1 MSSAALSVR
10 EIERGDVPLIAN
22 YWLKSDPEFLKGMG
36 VDLAKL
42 PSRGDLTD
50 MLSEQ
55 LHQSYDEKKSYCLIW
70 LVDNK
75 PTGHSNV
82 NKIKYGEEAYM
93 HLHFWDNSFR
103 KQGYGTELVKM
114 SLPLFFKNLRL
125 KKICCEPYALNPAPN
140 KTLEKVG
147 FKFIKKHTTIPGY
160 LNFEQEVN
168 LWEIIEEPRGK
179 SNDQR

>member
-1 MSSAALSVR
+1 MGSAVLAIR
-10 EIERGDVPLIAN
+10 EIERDDISLIAD
-22 YWLKSDPEFLKGMG
+22 YWLTSDPEFMKGMG

-42 PSRGDLTD
+42 PSRENLTE

-55 LHQSYDEKKSYCLIW
+55 LSQSYDEKKSYCLIW
-70 LVDNK
+70 LIDNK
-75 PTGHSNV
+75 PAGHTNV

-93 HLHFWDNSFR
+93 HLHFWNTTSR
-103 KQGYGTELVKM
+103 KKGYGTELVKL

-140 KTLEKVG
+140 KTLDKAG
-147 FKFIKKHTTIPGY
+147 FTFIKKHSTIPGY

-168 LWEIIEEPRGK
+168 LWEISK
-179 SNDQR
+179 AVLNV